1 MAVPSTELD
10 AVPVH
15 VNSLTVAVQITSKSP
30 SSGKVYTLPVW
41 EMVTSPL
48 PITRLLEPT
57 AQI

>member
-30 SSGKVYTLPVW
+30 SSGKVYKLPVW
-41 EMVTSPL
+41 DTVMSPL
-48 PITRLLEPT
+48 AAMPVHV
-57 AQI
+57 